1 MRSGMAAER
10 YTFDTNILFYSID
23 AKDAPKHSRARR
35 IIGLADSRRVP
46 ILLQTLGELS
56 NAVTKRHPGLLSQV
70 ERLVHAASAMFAVVP
85 TEFDDIAEALLVQG
99 QHKLQ
104 FWDAVLWATARRAG
118 CTTLRSAIPSSCLR
132 PSWTPSSPSS
142 EPGPTRVALIL
153 FAERLSQHPLFST

>member
-1 MRSGMAAER
+1 MAAER

-23 AKDAPKHSRARR
+23 ASDARKHSRARR
-35 IIGLADSRRVP
+35 IVGLADSRRVP

-56 NAVTKRHPGLLSQV
+56 NAVSKRHPALLSQV

-85 TEFDDIAEALLVQG
+85 MEFDDIAEALLVHG

-118 CTTLRSAIPSSCLR
+118 CTTLF
-132 PSWTPSSPSS
+132 S
-142 EPGPTRVALIL
+142 EDMQDGGSLGGVTIRNPFLMPQAELDTF
-153 FAERLSQHPLFST
+153 FA